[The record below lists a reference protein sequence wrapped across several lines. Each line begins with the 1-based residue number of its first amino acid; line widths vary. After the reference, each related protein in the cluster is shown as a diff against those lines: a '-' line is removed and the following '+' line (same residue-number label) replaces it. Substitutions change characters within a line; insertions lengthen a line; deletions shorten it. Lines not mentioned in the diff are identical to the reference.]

1 MRFSRLFKVGVTF
14 LIAILVVAGLVY
26 LTLMDPVSSE
36 QVHQA
41 AVFLIL
47 VIITTMLGV
56 PLGGGTVSLLPM
68 AVAATYLALGL
79 VSAGWVAVLGEIVSE
94 ILEGVIKHNETPDRP
109 KSRLDQITR
118 LAANISLQP
127 LSILIAGTFYQASGG
142 SQPLRTI
149 TIDLI
154 VPFIILGLTY
164 LMVNYIGAG
173 LFFAGRGRSWLKSF
187 LNNLPTM
194 LIYEGSPLVFAPWV
208 ALVFIRMG
216 PNAFI
221 VLVLG
226 LGWVAWLARNLSFAR
241 QRLERRVR
249 ELDVL
254 QKVSH
259 ALSVNLD
266 LDTLLEAFYTQIT
279 GLMPADYFYISLYD
293 PALDEVSF
301 PFVIEG
307 GKRTSFPNRRAGA
320 GLTEYILRTG
330 QPVLS
335 RTTTSETRKQLG
347 LSPATRPAASWLG
360 VPVIVGSQIIGV
372 IAVQSYEARHLYD
385 ENHQKVLTALAAEA
399 GIAIQNA
406 RLFSQ
411 TDQDLNLRLRQLD
424 SVLKAAQDGMLLLD
438 CQGKVLMANRSATEY
453 LGLTQLDLK
462 SVISA
467 ASESQAELLS
477 DRLGFST
484 GELDSVMASLLESQN
499 EFHRQTL
506 NLPDSPILA
515 VERTLLPVR
524 NQRGEVSGWLIVL
537 HDRTQEVE
545 LAAYQEDM
553 IEMIVH
559 DLRSP
564 LTIIQGGLEVIAKD
578 VPETPESRSL
588 IVLSSMRR
596 STQRMLRLVND
607 ILEINRLE
615 KGELVLQPRR
625 VPVRNFL
632 DESAAA
638 YTPILQEAGIELT
651 VNASPDLPD
660 LSMDP
665 AHSERLLHNLLDN
678 AIKFTPDNGKIS
690 LSACRDGERD
700 SSAVIIKLQDSGS
713 GIPAVEQ
720 ARLFEKY
727 RTLDGK
733 HGRRR
738 GSGLG
743 LYYCRLIAEAHG
755 GKIWVESPP
764 DQGACFNILLPTIDS
779 AVCEPIKTGK

>member
-1 MRFSRLFKVGVTF
+1 MRLSRLFKIIITF
-14 LIAILVVAGLVY
+14 LIAILVTFGLVY
-26 LTLMDPVSSE
+26 LTLIEPISIG
-36 QVHQA
+36 QVQQA
-41 AVFLIL
+41 AAFLIL
-47 VIITTMLGV
+47 VIITTLLGV

-68 AVAATYLALGL
+68 AVVAAYLALGL
-79 VSAGWVAVLGEIVSE
+79 VPAGWVAILGEIVSE
-94 ILEGVIKHNETPDRP
+94 ILEGIIKHNETPDRP
-109 KSRLDQITR
+109 KSALDRVTR

-127 LSILIAGTFYQASGG
+127 LSILIAGTLYDMSGG
-142 SQPLRTI
+142 SQPLGTI
-149 TIDLI
+149 TPDLI
-154 VPFIILGLTY
+154 FPFLLLGMTY
-164 LMVNYIGAG
+164 LLVNYFGAG

-187 LNNLPTM
+187 LNNLPKM
-194 LIYEGSPLVFAPWV
+194 LIYEGSPLLFAPWV
-208 ALVFIRMG
+208 ALVFMRMG
-216 PNAFI
+216 PTGFM
-221 VLVLG
+221 VLVFG
-226 LGWVAWLARNLSFAR
+226 LGWVAWMARNLSFAR
-241 QRLERRVR
+241 QRLEQRVR

-254 QKVSH
+254 QEVGR

-266 LDTLLEAFYTQIT
+266 LVNLLQAIYTQIA

-335 RTTTSETRKQLG
+335 RNTTSETRKQLG

-360 VPVIVGSQIIGV
+360 VPIIVGSQVIGV

-385 ENHQKVLTALAAEA
+385 ENHLRVLSALAAEA

-406 RLFSQ
+406 RLFSR

-438 CQGKVLMANRSATEY
+438 CQGKVLMANRSASEY
-453 LGLTQLDLK
+453 LGLTQLDLY
-462 SVISA
+462 SLRSA
-467 ASESQAELLS
+467 ASESQAQLLS
-477 DRLGFST
+477 ERLGFTSS
-484 GELDSVMASLLESQN
+484 ELESVMSSLLGEQS

-506 NLPDSPILA
+506 NLPNSPLLA
-515 VERTLLPVR
+515 IERTLLPVR
-524 NQRGEVSGWLIVL
+524 NQGGEVSGWLIVL

-564 LTIIQGGLEVIAKD
+564 LTIIQGGLEVIANQ
-578 VPETPESRSL
+578 VPETEESRSRN
-588 IVLSSMRR
+588 VLSSMQR

-615 KGELVLQPRR
+615 KGELVVQPRR
-625 VPVRNFL
+625 VPVKSFL
-632 DESAAA
+632 EDCSSAYATVTNEVGIQLSIE
-638 YTPILQEAGIELT
+638 TPA
-651 VNASPDLPD
+651 DLPD
-660 LSMDP
+660 LWVDTT
-665 AHSERLLHNLLDN
+665 HSERLLHNLLDN
-678 AIKFTPDNGKIS
+678 AIKFTPDQGKIT
-690 LSACRDGERD
+690 LSAYRVGEPD
-700 SSAVIIKLQDSGS
+700 SSAILIELQDSGS
-713 GIPAVEQ
+713 GIPPAEQ
-720 ARLFEKY
+720 ARLFKKY
-727 RTLDGK
+727 RTLDGQQ
-733 HGRRR
+733 GRRR

-743 LYYCRLIAEAHG
+743 LYYCRLVAEAHG

-764 DQGACFNILLPTIDS
+764 DQGACFKILLPAIES
-779 AVCEPIKTGK
+779 RVCDPIHIGT